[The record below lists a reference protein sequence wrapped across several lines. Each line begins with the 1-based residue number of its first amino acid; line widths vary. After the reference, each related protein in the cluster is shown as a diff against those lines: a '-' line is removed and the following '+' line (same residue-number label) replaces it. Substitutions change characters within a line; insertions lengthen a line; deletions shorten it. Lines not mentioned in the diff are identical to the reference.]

1 MCHFYAFMMTDPLL
15 AALAATGLSWFST
28 TLGASGVFISGR
40 PSNRLTGLLLGFAAG
55 MMLAVSFLSL
65 LPDALHQAQQLGQ
78 PPWGIAMLGFV
89 SGILAL
95 AALNR
100 LAPHAHP
107 HEPGQRLDG
116 PASTLP
122 VAVLIALALTIHN
135 IPEGLAV
142 GITAAAAAM
151 DGHPTSATAL
161 TLGIAVHN
169 AVEGLLV
176 AYPLLVAGVG
186 RTRAFL
192 IGAGSGLVEPVAG
205 LLGAVF
211 IANIAPAVP
220 FGLALAAGAMA
231 FVSIEE
237 LIPEALRAGSHRA
250 SLAVMSGMIGLMLL
264 EAML

>member
-1 MCHFYAFMMTDPLL
+1 MLTDPIL

-28 TLGASGVFISGR
+28 TVGAGGVFVSGR
-40 PSNRLTGLLLGFAAG
+40 PSVRVTGLLLGFAAG

-65 LPDALHQAQQLGQ
+65 LPDALHEAQVLGQ
-78 PPWGIAMLGFV
+78 PPWGIAICGFIC
-89 SGILAL
+89 GIAAL

-100 LAPHAHP
+100 FAPHAHP
-107 HEPGQRLDG
+107 HEPAQRPDG
-116 PASTLP
+116 PRSTLP

-151 DGHPTSATAL
+151 DGHPQSATAL

-176 AYPLLVAGVG
+176 AYPLLAAGMG
-186 RTRAFL
+186 RGKAFL
-192 IGAGSGLVEPVAG
+192 IGAGSGLVEPLAG
-205 LLGAVF
+205 VLGALF
-211 IANIAPAVP
+211 ITKIAPAVP
-220 FGLALAAGAMA
+220 FALALAAGAMA

-250 SLAVMSGMIGLMLL
+250 SLAVMSGMITLMLL
-264 EAML
+264 SALL

>member
-1 MCHFYAFMMTDPLL
+1 MITDPLL

-28 TLGASGVFISGR
+28 TLGAGGVFISGR
-40 PSNRLTGLLLGFAAG
+40 PSARLTGLLLGFAAG

-78 PPWGIAMLGFV
+78 PPWGIAIVGFV
-89 SGILAL
+89 CGIAAL
-95 AALNR
+95 ATLNW

-107 HEPGQRLDG
+107 HEPGQRPDG
-116 PASTLP
+116 PPSALP

-151 DGHPTSATAL
+151 DGHPASATAL

-176 AYPLLVAGVG
+176 AYPLLAAGMSRG
-186 RTRAFL
+186 KAFL
-192 IGAGSGLVEPVAG
+192 IGTGSGFVEPVAG
-205 LLGAVF
+205 VLGAVF
-211 IANIAPAVP
+211 ISNLAPAVP
-220 FGLALAAGAMA
+220 FALALAAGAMA

-250 SLAVMSGMIGLMLL
+250 SLAIMSGMLGLMLL
-264 EAML
+264 EATL